1 MNSFNFSEGFYRIY
15 DIFLTIAFMVLARV
29 GNINRLGDVS
39 PGEWG
44 KLLGIDRIPAVKTMR
59 EKADELSHGQNE
71 ANLDKWISEHSST
84 WMEKNE
90 DTIGRLYVD
99 GHVRTYFG
107 KTKLPR
113 RYVSRQHLC
122 LRGMTDYWINDQNG
136 APFFNVT
143 TPFSKG
149 LIEILQTKII
159 PKLLEEMP
167 CQKTAYELAENPDIY
182 RFLIIFDREGYSMK
196 LFKDLWEKHRIAC
209 QTYNKYP
216 KDAWDENDFIEVEV
230 IHPFDNVEK
239 TKIAEKRVYDKTNDF
254 YCREVRQLTE
264 SGHQV
269 SVISTDFIS
278 KAEYIYSHMQSRTSQ
293 ENFFKYA
300 RQDYNIDTLN
310 SYEKT
315 NVDETETVVNP
326 VYRQLEKDLNSL
338 RAKLAR
344 RTLKRQQLTLKENPT
359 EKERRNFEEREGM
372 LTKEILE
379 FEETI
384 TEKKKTRKNTDKYIT
399 VKELPEEFEFVQF
412 HGGRKKFIDIIKMIA
427 YRAEVAM
434 SNVIMPIL
442 GKYEKDTAKSI
453 IESIFKTPANII
465 PLYDKNI
472 LKVELHYTS
481 SHKKDKIIQSLM
493 NFLNET
499 EMEFPETNLKLFY
512 KFVSK

>member
-1 MNSFNFSEGFYRIY
+1 
-15 DIFLTIAFMVLARV
+15 
-29 GNINRLGDVS
+29 
-39 PGEWG
+39 
-44 KLLGIDRIPAVKTMR
+44 
-59 EKADELSHGQNE
+59 
-71 ANLDKWISEHSST
+71 
-84 WMEKNE
+84 
-90 DTIGRLYVD
+90 
-99 GHVRTYFG
+99 
-107 KTKLPR
+107 
-113 RYVSRQHLC
+113 
-122 LRGMTDYWINDQNG
+122 
-136 APFFNVT
+136 
-143 TPFSKG
+143 
-149 LIEILQTKII
+149 
-159 PKLLEEMP
+159 
-167 CQKTAYELAENPDIY
+167 
-182 RFLIIFDREGYSMK
+182 MK
-196 LFKDLWEKHRIAC
+196 
-209 QTYNKYP
+209 
-216 KDAWDENDFIEVEV
+216 
-230 IHPFDNVEK
+230 
-239 TKIAEKRVYDKTNDF
+239 
-254 YCREVRQLTE
+254 
-264 SGHQV
+264 
-269 SVISTDFIS
+269 
-278 KAEYIYSHMQSRTSQ
+278 
-293 ENFFKYA
+293 
-300 RQDYNIDTLN
+300 
-310 SYEKT
+310 KT

-399 VKELPEEFEFVQF
+399 VKELPEEFKFVQF